1 MRKEELQEDST
12 YYPNVFEAE
21 IGGYPGPFFYVA
33 WENGALMYWANR
45 HENGT
50 ALIIRPKEDEWK
62 LFWNVME
69 KIGLWEW
76 KESYCDPNV
85 IDGTS
90 WGIHIEY
97 GKRTI
102 KSSGS
107 NAYPG
112 TSAHSDS
119 KVFKRFCREVSR
131 LLDGKDF
138 Y

>member
-1 MRKEELQEDST
+1 M
-12 YYPNVFEAE
+12 
-21 IGGYPGPFFYVA
+21 G
-33 WENGALMYWANR
+33 
-45 HENGT
+45 
-50 ALIIRPKEDEWK
+50 
-62 LFWNVME
+62 ME
-69 KIGLWEW
+69 
-76 KESYCDPNV
+76 ESYCNPNV

-112 TSAHSDS
+112 TSDHSDS